1 MSPAAADGRCLL
13 QHDFFARV
21 ARWSSAA
28 DPEVHQAHF
37 PSPAPRRAG
46 SGWLREWR
54 DRVDRVGELHGA
66 LCVHLNVSM
75 YVFLEGSLCT
85 NLTFETVHK
94 FEIAG
99 VGG

>member
-1 MSPAAADGRCLL
+1 MSPDAADGQGLL

-21 ARWSSAA
+21 ARSASAA
-28 DPEVHQAHF
+28 ALEVLEGHF

-66 LCVHLNVSM
+66 LSVHLNVSM

-85 NLTFETVHK
+85 NLTFETVRK

-99 VGG
+99 AGG